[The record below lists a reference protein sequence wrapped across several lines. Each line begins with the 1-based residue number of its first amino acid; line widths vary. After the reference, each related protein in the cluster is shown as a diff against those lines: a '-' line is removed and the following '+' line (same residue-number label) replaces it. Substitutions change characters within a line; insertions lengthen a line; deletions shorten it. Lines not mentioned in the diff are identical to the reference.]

1 MKSTTRFL
9 LLMYLLNGSIDPLL
23 AQWSQTNGL
32 SGRKVNEIITF
43 GANLFAGTDG
53 GVFRST
59 DNGANWIQVN
69 TGLTDTTIVALAVLD
84 TIIFAGDA
92 ASGVFR
98 SNDNGTNWSEV
109 NSGLTDTFI
118 SDLLVVGSTLFAG
131 TGDGGKMFRSQ
142 NYGTTWAQITNGL
155 SFYDGTVLVSSAGN
169 IYLADDE
176 CVIFLSTNNGSNW
189 TQISTGITGTFI
201 SKLIISGANFFAGSN
216 RGVFLST
223 NNGSSWTQVSS
234 GLTDTT
240 INDLVASGT
249 DLFAATNGGV
259 FHSSNNGASWTD
271 VSTGLTDL
279 SVRSLLVSGT
289 ELLAGTEIGGIFRE
303 SLSALPVELVSFT
316 VSSTLLNAELKWKT
330 ATEVNN
336 YGFVVEKRTTPV
348 SPLLQG
354 GDVSGGWSKA
364 GFVEGNGTI
373 NTPKNYSFFDK
384 YLSTGKYSYRLKQI
398 DRDGKFVYSQEVEV
412 TISEPPKEFVLMQ
425 NYPNPFNPSTVI
437 SYQIPAN
444 SHVSLK
450 VYDALGREAALL
462 VNEVKEAGSYS
473 ATFEASKFSSGMYFY
488 TLTAGSFTA
497 TKKQLL
503 MK

>member
-1 MKSTTRFL
+1 MC
-9 LLMYLLNGSIDPLL
+9 LLNGSIDPLL

-32 SGRKVNEIITF
+32 SGRKVNEIITL

-53 GVFRST
+53 GIFRST
-59 DNGANWIQVN
+59 DNGANWTQVN
-69 TGLTDTTIVALAVLD
+69 TGLTDTTIVALAVSD
-84 TIIFAGDA
+84 TIIFAGAA

-98 SNDNGTNWSEV
+98 SNDNGTNWSEM
-109 NSGLTDTFI
+109 NTGLTDTFI

-131 TGDGGKMFRSQ
+131 TGDGGGIFRFQ
-142 NYGTTWAQITNGL
+142 NGGANWVQITNGL
-155 SFYDGTVLVSSAGN
+155 SFYDGTTLAASGGT
-169 IYLADDE
+169 IYLGDNE
-176 CVIFLSTNNGSNW
+176 CVIFLSTNNGTNW

-201 SKLIISGANFFAGSN
+201 SALIVSGSNFFAGSN

-223 NNGSSWTQVSS
+223 DNGSNWTQVSS

-289 ELLAGTEIGGIFRE
+289 ELLAGTEIAGIFRE

-336 YGFVVEKRTTPV
+336 YGFEIERKSMDNGQLTMN
-348 SPLLQG
+348 S
-354 GDVSGGWSKA
+354 WSKV
-364 GFVEGNGTI
+364 GFVEGNGTT
-373 NTPKNYSFFDK
+373 NAPKEYSFIDK
-384 YLSTGKYSYRLKQI
+384 NLSAGKVSYRLKQI
-398 DRDGKFVYSQEVEV
+398 DRDGKFEYSQTVEIV
-412 TISEPPKEFVLMQ
+412 ASQIPQIFALMQ
-425 NYPNPFNPSTVI
+425 NYPNPFNPTTTITYNLVKVQNLDKVPVTLKIYDVI
-437 SYQIPAN
+437 
-444 SHVSLK
+444 
-450 VYDALGREAALL
+450 GREVATL

-473 ATFEASKFSSGMYFY
+473 ATFDASKLSSGLYFAR
-488 TLTAGSFTA
+488 LQSGDNV
-497 TKKQLL
+497 QLRKMAL
-503 MK
+503 LK